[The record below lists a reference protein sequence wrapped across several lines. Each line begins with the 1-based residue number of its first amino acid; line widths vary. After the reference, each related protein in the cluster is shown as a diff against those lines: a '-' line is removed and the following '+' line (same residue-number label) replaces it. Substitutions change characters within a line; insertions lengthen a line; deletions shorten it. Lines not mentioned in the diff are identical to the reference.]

1 MAPRTPPL
9 YLQAGSHTAEN
20 DRLGI
25 QALVQQQGVV
35 LAPGYLPQIT
45 ATKTG
50 DLAVNQ
56 AGTPSMSLVVSA
68 GSAYINGTTTSTQ
81 GAYFFYNDAAYTVG
95 PLATAPTSNT
105 RIDLIIARIN
115 DAQYAGST
123 NSATIEVVT
132 GTAAASPV
140 APSAPASSLILAQV
154 LVGTNVT
161 SILNASITDK
171 RTRAAR
177 QDAYFVSDATTSDT
191 ATIGVLASQTGY
203 ALAIRDS
210 SGNLLNGFTAS
221 GALVGGGGYTDIFML
236 MGA

>member
-1 MAPRTPPL
+1 MAVRTPPL
-9 YLQAGSHTAEN
+9 YLQAGSHSAEN

-35 LAPGYLPQIT
+35 LAPGYLPQSS
-45 ATKTG
+45 ASKTG

-56 AGTPSMSLVVSA
+56 SGTPGMSVSVSA
-68 GSAYINGTTTSTQ
+68 GGAYINGTTTTTQ
-81 GAYFFYNDAAYTVG
+81 GTYFLYNDAATTVT
-95 PLATAPTSNT
+95 LTTAPGSNT
-105 RIDLIIARIN
+105 RIDLIVARIN
-115 DAQYAGST
+115 DATYSGAS
-123 NSATIEVVT
+123 NSATLEVVT

-140 APSAPASSLILAQV
+140 APTAPASSLILAQIA
-154 LVGTNVT
+154 VGTNVT
-161 SILNASITDK
+161 QILNANITDK

-177 QDAYFVSDATTSDT
+177 QDAYFVADSTTSDT

-210 SGNLLNGFTAS
+210 SGNLLNGFTA
-221 GALVGGGGYTDIFML
+221 GGGLVSTGGYTDIFML